1 MTLCHFTESGAPLN
15 PIATYQPDIWVLL
28 TQAPGDND
36 QCMALAEALDRP
48 ALIKRLDWH
57 VTDAA
62 EDRAMVRRLLAGT
75 SDAQQWRRAIGLHAP
90 WPRIVIACG
99 RRSDRIGFWIKRQSG
114 GHTKVVSIGRAR
126 RPVASYDLLVAPPQ
140 FSLPERSNVINL
152 SLPLARRRAAND
164 DHVPAGARRSNVRSN
179 IVPVPK
185 PWFTI
190 LLGGETKQFAACESV
205 LVDVARRAQMAANRH
220 GGSVV
225 VSTSRRTP
233 PSLLA
238 AVERV
243 LDRPYIY
250 RWSEASTDEN
260 PYETLLHQSAALFVT
275 ADSASMILDG
285 CASGTPTYVV
295 EYPERLDL
303 RRRWRRLLFRLI
315 RSAVEGL
322 YDWGLC
328 RAGERLDHAQDWLHA
343 NGILRY
349 PRDLRQLHASVY
361 EMGLAR
367 PAASFDPSTLLARKA
382 ANDLTEIS
390 GIRKVAARCRALH
403 GWTPRRAAE

>member
-1 MTLCHFTESGAPLN
+1 MDTITAF
-15 PIATYQPDIWVLL
+15 QPNIWVLL
-28 TQAPGDND
+28 TQKPGDND
-36 QCMALAEALDRP
+36 QCLALAEALDRP
-48 ALIKRLDWH
+48 ALVKRLDWH
-57 VTDAA
+57 GADAM
-62 EDRAMVRRLLAGT
+62 EDRAMVRSLLAET

-90 WPRIVIACG
+90 WPLIVIACG
-99 RRSDRIGFWIKRQSG
+99 RRSDRVGFWIKRQSG
-114 GHTKVVSIGRAR
+114 GHTKVVSIGRAHW
-126 RPVASYDLLVAPPQ
+126 PVASYDLLIAPPQ

-152 SLPLARRRAAND
+152 SLPMARRRAAND
-164 DHVPAGARRSNVRSN
+164 DHVPAGAKRSN

-190 LLGGETKQFAACESV
+190 LLGGETTQFAACESV

-238 AVERV
+238 AVERG
-243 LDRPYIY
+243 LDRPHIY
-250 RWSEASTDEN
+250 RWSEASADEN
-260 PYETLLHQSAALFVT
+260 PYETLLRQSAALFVT

-285 CASGTPTYVV
+285 CGSGTPTYVI

-303 RRRWRRLLFRLI
+303 RRRWRRRLFRLI

-322 YDWGLC
+322 RDWDLR

-343 NGILRY
+343 HGILRY

-361 EMGLAR
+361 QMGLAR
-367 PAASFDPSTLLARKA
+367 PAAFFDPSRLPARKA
-382 ANDLTEIS
+382 ANDLAEIS

-403 GWTPRRAAE
+403 GRTPRCAAE